1 MEWYTIGSLTVPASQ
16 LALGLAFLLIA
27 LYLWWKK
34 EKDLLDV
41 YGNTVLLFI
50 LVWKFSIALFS
61 FSLVIEAPM
70 SLLYFNGGDRGFWL
84 AVMVAFIYI
93 AWKWPRQQWYDEI
106 KIWLIVITLFELL
119 LAMLSG
125 QVGLFNILR
134 LTGGIL
140 AVSFFMKAPLQALLL
155 FTLWQLLFESWEGA
169 IFSTNGLLYI
179 GVAIGFILIRR
190 GKTVG

>member
-1 MEWYTIGSLTVPASQ
+1 MKWYTIGSLTVPVSQ

-84 AVMVAFIYI
+84 AVIVAFIYI
-93 AWKWPRQQWYDEI
+93 AWKWPIYERHEAI
-106 KIWLIVITLFELL
+106 KLWLIVITLFELL
-119 LAMLSG
+119 VAILSG
-125 QVGLFNILR
+125 QVELFDILR
-134 LTGGIL
+134 LTGGVL
-140 AVSFFMKAPLQALLL
+140 AVSFFMKSPLQVLLL
-155 FTLWQLLFESWEGA
+155 FTLWQLLFESWEEA
-169 IFSTNGLLYI
+169 VFSANGLLYI

-190 GKTVG
+190 REAVG